1 MRSLAL
7 VLAALAVA
15 PVAKVNVG
23 NWNYGLA
30 AAGGSV
36 WSGALQGGDVVRIDP
51 STGTVTKRIPVGFRI
66 FNLASAPGAVW
77 AVDNTLGTVT
87 RIDASTGKIT
97 ARVKVGTAP
106 YDVEWG
112 FGSAW
117 VSNTL
122 DGTVSR
128 ITGTKVVKSIRV
140 GLEPN
145 GLSAIGPYLWVT
157 LHTGNKLVRVD
168 PRTNRVTG
176 SVQLTGA
183 DWVTGYKGSLYVSQ
197 ESNVVTRID
206 AKTLKVTGRVAVARN
221 PLGSSIAGGKLW
233 VPCIDANVIDVV
245 DPSTMKVVRTIAAA
259 GGPIVALAVGNRVW
273 VSHATGNTV
282 TSYRS

>member
-30 AAGGSV
+30 AAGGAV
-36 WSGALQGGDVVRIDP
+36 WSAGLVGGDVVRIDA
-51 STGTVTKRIPVGFRI
+51 STGKVTKRIPVGFRI

-77 AVDNTLGTVT
+77 AVDNTLGRVT

-97 ARVKVGTAP
+97 ARVKVGGAP

-128 ITGTKVVKSIRV
+128 VTGRRVVETIKVGV
-140 GLEPN
+140 EPN

-176 SVQLTGA
+176 SVSLSGA
-183 DWVTGYKGSLYVSQ
+183 DWVTGYKGSLFVSQ
-197 ESNVVTRID
+197 ENNFVTRVS
-206 AKTLKVTGRVAVARN
+206 ATTLKVTGRVKVSRN
-221 PLGSSIAGGKLW
+221 PLGSAIVRGKLW
-233 VPCIDANVIDVV
+233 VPCIDGNAISVV
-245 DPSTMKVVRTIAAA
+245 DPATMKVVRTIPDS
-259 GGPIVALAVGNRVW
+259 GGPIVALPLGNKVW
-273 VSHATGNTV
+273 VSHTTANDV
-282 TSYRS
+282 REYSP